1 MIRALLVAAALA
13 VAPVAALAQTLT
25 VTNAEG
31 RVITFTAETLAAL
44 PQGEATLG
52 GKAVYV
58 GAGLSAVLRE
68 AGVPQGPRL
77 HGKPMQAFIVV
88 TGKDGYRA
96 VLSIAETDPSFRDAP
111 IILADRMKTGP
122 LTAEEGP
129 LRLIIDADAR
139 PDRGVR
145 QVESIKVVIAP

>member
-1 MIRALLVAAALA
+1 MIRALIVAAAL
-13 VAPVAALAQTLT
+13 VLAPVAALAQSLT

-31 RVITFTAETLAAL
+31 RVTTFTPEALAAL
-44 PQGEATLG
+44 PQAEAKLG
-52 GKAVYV
+52 SKAVYV
-58 GAGLSAVLRE
+58 GASLSAILRE

-88 TGKDGYRA
+88 TGADGYRA

-111 IILADRMKTGP
+111 IILVDRMKTGP
-122 LTAEEGP
+122 LKPEEGS
-129 LRLIIDADAR
+129 LRLVIDADAR

-145 QVESIKVVIAP
+145 QVESIKVVVAP

>member
-1 MIRALLVAAALA
+1 MIRALIVAAAL
-13 VAPVAALAQTLT
+13 VLAPVAALAQSLT

-31 RVITFTAETLAAL
+31 RVTTFTPEALAAL
-44 PQGEATLG
+44 PQAEAKLG

-58 GAGLSAVLRE
+58 GASLSAILRE

-111 IILADRMKTGP
+111 IILAHRMKTGP
-122 LTAEEGP
+122 LKLEEGP
-129 LRLIIDADAR
+129 LRLVIDADAR

-145 QVESIKVVIAP
+145 QVESIKVVVAP

>member
-1 MIRALLVAAALA
+1 MIRALLLGLVLVLAPAAALA
-13 VAPVAALAQTLT
+13 QALT

-31 RVITFTAETLAAL
+31 RVTVLTPEALAAL
-44 PQGEATLG
+44 PQAEARLG
-52 GKAVYV
+52 GKTVYV
-58 GAGLSAVLRE
+58 GTSLSAILRE

-88 TGKDGYRA
+88 TGKDDYRA

-111 IILADRMKTGP
+111 IIIAGATKGGP
-122 LTAEEGP
+122 LDAKEGP
-129 LRLIIDADAR
+129 LRLVIDADAR

-145 QVESIKVVIAP
+145 QVISVAVVAAP